1 MLIIIIFYNF
11 IINMNNLVSS
21 SEQIDYFHTSFSY
34 SLIKLLDELKNKN
47 EHFGIL
53 NKMNKDAYCDF
64 VDLIMNN
71 TNLKQLYLSRFTN

>member
-1 MLIIIIFYNF
+1 
-11 IINMNNLVSS
+11 MNNLVSS
-21 SEQIDYFHTSFSY
+21 SEQIDYFHTSFTY

-53 NKMNKDAYCDF
+53 NKMNKEAYSDF